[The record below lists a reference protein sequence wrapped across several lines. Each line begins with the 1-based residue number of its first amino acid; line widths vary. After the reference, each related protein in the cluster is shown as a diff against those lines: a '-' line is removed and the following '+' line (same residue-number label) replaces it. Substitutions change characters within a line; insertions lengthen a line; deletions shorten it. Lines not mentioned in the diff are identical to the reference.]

1 MINQQSAMQ
10 NTIEFVNSLG
20 DVIFRTADGSY
31 VLAQQI
37 DAKPLSAM
45 QVLDGALDT
54 IGIEAATDPTT
65 GATYEFFIT
74 AYGLSRDA
82 AFDGFV

>member
-20 DVIFRTADGSY
+20 DVIFRTGDGSY

-37 DAKPLSAM
+37 DAKPLSAT

-54 IGIEAATDPTT
+54 IGIEAATDPAT
-65 GATYEFFIT
+65 GATYEFFIA

>member
-1 MINQQSAMQ
+1 MQ
-10 NTIEFVNSLG
+10 NTIDFVNSLG
-20 DVIFRTADGSY
+20 DVILHAADGSY

-37 DAKPLSAM
+37 DAKPLRVA

-65 GATYEFFIT
+65 GIRYEFFIA

-82 AFDGFV
+82 AFNGFA

>member
-20 DVIFRTADGSY
+20 DVIFRTTDGSY

-37 DAKPLSAM
+37 DTKPLSPT

-54 IGIEAATDPTT
+54 LGIETATDPTT
-65 GATYEFFIT
+65 GATYEFFIA

>member
-1 MINQQSAMQ
+1 MQ

-20 DVIFRTADGSY
+20 DVILRAADGSY

-37 DAKPLSAM
+37 DAKPLRAA
-45 QVLDGALDT
+45 QVLEGDLST
-54 IGIEAATDPTT
+54 IGIEAAIDPDT
-65 GATYEFFIT
+65 GASYEFFIA

-82 AFDGFV
+82 ALDGFE